1 MNHVIKEILKATFLK
16 KYRSIALL
24 CVNVLTAICTLT
36 GRTLTTIEP
45 LWLWIIILGTFIISS
60 LILWRMFLNQVSKEF
75 DNKEKFVSQQET
87 KINELKNT
95 ISGFR
100 DYLSFIYCLIEPFS
114 AINKINRKDNI
125 NEETLQKEMLLFCT
139 RLKEAFEH
147 LDNTS
152 SGRVY
157 SVSIKVATKEAD
169 IYNRQ
174 VLDDLELRNSFRDTK
189 SFWDA
194 NRNEDLYQ
202 RTRHLVSQNTAYRA
216 IINYIIDNANRIYY
230 VNNDVLN
237 DKNYKSS
244 SQMCYAQSH
253 LPYASELVIPI
264 IPLIRTQET
273 IKLLGFMCIT
283 SNLSNGFVLKEKEFR
298 IMLFIADSLYNL
310 FSKWQKKAQ
319 NPQG

>member
-152 SGRVY
+152 SGR
-157 SVSIKVATKEAD
+157 SIVCLLKLLQKKLIFTIDRFSMTWNSE
-169 IYNRQ
+169 IH
-174 VLDDLELRNSFRDTK
+174 LEI
-189 SFWDA
+189 
-194 NRNEDLYQ
+194 
-202 RTRHLVSQNTAYRA
+202 RTVFGMQTEM
-216 IINYIIDNANRIYY
+216 RIYIKEH
-230 VNNDVLN
+230 DIWFHKILHIGL
-237 DKNYKSS
+237 SS
-244 SQMCYAQSH
+244 
-253 LPYASELVIPI
+253 
-264 IPLIRTQET
+264 
-273 IKLLGFMCIT
+273 IT
-283 SNLSNGFVLKEKEFR
+283 
-298 IMLFIADSLYNL
+298 
-310 FSKWQKKAQ
+310 
-319 NPQG
+319 